1 MSRRIERCYLVA
13 LTDMEDGKVR
23 SITPAGVYDTLA
35 DAEIGKMLEIRKAG
49 DRMAPCSVFMD
60 GFSRCTI
67 DAGNRKRIIEIQE
80 RIREERISVKCR
92 RL

>member
-1 MSRRIERCYLVA
+1 
-13 LTDMEDGKVR
+13 MEDGKIKG
-23 SITPAGVYDTLA
+23 ITIAGVYDTMV

-67 DAGNRKRIIEIQE
+67 EAGGRKRVIGIQE
-80 RIREERISVKCR
+80 RIREERISIKCR